1 MINEMQASYAKSGG
15 PVSNSYKSWKR
26 YSKVAYVSGT
36 HGNRFVQNYGNVKA
50 KAYGKFENVGKMPVG
65 AILAKDSFAVT
76 GAGKVAVGPLFVMEK
91 MGAGFNKA
99 SGDWKYSMVLP
110 TGAIMGITNGS
121 NSKAMKFCYDCH
133 ISVAEDQDSLMLL
146 PEEYR
151 AK

>member
-1 MINEMQASYAKSGG
+1 MINEMQASYAKLGG
-15 PVSNSYKSWKR
+15 PVSNSYKSWKQ

-36 HGNRFVQNYGNVKA
+36 HGNRFVQNYGNAKA

-91 MGAGFNKA
+91 MGAGFKKA
-99 SGDWKYSMVLP
+99 SGNWKYSMVLP
-110 TGAIMGITNGS
+110 TGAIMGVTNGE
-121 NSKAMKFCYDCH
+121 NSKAMKFCYKCH
-133 ISVAEDQDSLMLL
+133 MSVAEEQDSLMLL